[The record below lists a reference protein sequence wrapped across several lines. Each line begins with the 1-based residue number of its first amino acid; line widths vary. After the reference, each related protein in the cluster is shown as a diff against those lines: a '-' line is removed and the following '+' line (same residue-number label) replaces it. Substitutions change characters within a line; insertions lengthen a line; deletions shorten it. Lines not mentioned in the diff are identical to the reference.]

1 LFHRFPLFFWVVR
14 LSYATPVTQ
23 NQRSSFTNGKLKAN
37 AVPSKNGSSSVQNS
51 LFFTVLLK
59 IEWGIQ

>member
-1 LFHRFPLFFWVVR
+1 VR